1 MVNRLQALFASH
13 RPEPTASSQA
23 PGSGSSRDRSVPK
36 HTSNPIGSRSKR
48 FKEDDFESFM
58 QPRRRL
64 ANFIAH
70 VLPCVS
76 NTAEAEL
83 SPEAVAAV
91 SKTFDMHGGLTKIAE
106 LAAVEASKPQ
116 AGKSANLKIEL
127 ASDLHST
134 RLLLTASQAAA
145 HKGVT
150 SLARPAVFIKRKTSH
165 EEPAASEA
173 AGTART
179 GLFRS
184 NSIESIRSEASFD
197 SFSDLATP
205 EAFSPEISP
214 EPRKNLNFKEALI
227 KLIRRL
233 PHLKNRSVGSEP
245 SEPGRLFVPVFGQQ
259 SAGAESKP
267 SSVAAVAV
275 EPSASR
281 TEFAGAKDSDFNKT
295 RTFANQTPGDRAEAY
310 PMPLAQAGSGA
321 RKTAPPRS
329 PSFEAELESW
339 ADQQGVETPA
349 DSPRISLDGFTQP
362 PLLATVSAQG
372 RQTLASGGRLFRALS
387 ELTELTQNLGS
398 PVTTSDASGPPSP
411 TSLSTSSPTSVS
423 PGSASLRRH
432 VTGGFEDDIWSRLSK
447 ISTGNSSNESP
458 VLASQPG
465 THQRMSVPVFQN
477 GKHVLV
483 APDSPDGIRALA
495 VNHAV

>member
-1 MVNRLQALFASH
+1 MLNPLRALFVSH
-13 RPEPTASSQA
+13 RPEPTNSSQA
-23 PGSGSSRDRSVPK
+23 PGSGSSHDRSAPK

-76 NTAEAEL
+76 DTAEAEL

-91 SKTFDMHGGLTKIAE
+91 SKTFDMHGGLTKIAK

-145 HKGVT
+145 HEGVT

-165 EEPAASEA
+165 E
-173 AGTART
+173 
-179 GLFRS
+179 
-184 NSIESIRSEASFD
+184 D

-214 EPRKNLNFKEALI
+214 EPRKNFKYKEALI

-233 PHLKNRSVGSEP
+233 PPLKNRSAGSEP

-259 SAGAESKP
+259 FAGAESKP
-267 SSVAAVAV
+267 SSVAAVVVAV

-281 TEFAGAKDSDFNKT
+281 TQFAGAKDSDFNKT
-295 RTFANQTPGDRAEAY
+295 TTFANQTPGDRAEAY

-349 DSPRISLDGFTQP
+349 DSPRISLDGFTP
-362 PLLATVSAQG
+362 TPLLATVSAQG

-432 VTGGFEDDIWSRLSK
+432 VTGAFEDDIWSRLSK
-447 ISTGNSSNESP
+447 FSTENSSNDSQ
-458 VLASQPG
+458 VLAPPSNPQL
-465 THQRMSVPVFQN
+465 RMSVPVFQN

-483 APDSPDGIRALA
+483 APDSPDCIRPWR
-495 VNHAV
+495 